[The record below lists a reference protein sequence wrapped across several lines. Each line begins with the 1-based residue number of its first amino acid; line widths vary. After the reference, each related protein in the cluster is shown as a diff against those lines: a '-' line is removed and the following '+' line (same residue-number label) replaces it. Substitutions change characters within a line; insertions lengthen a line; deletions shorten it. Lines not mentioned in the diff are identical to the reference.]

1 MDSNEKIGFSI
12 VTLLGVFFISFPF
25 MNWEYKN
32 LVLMVIG
39 ILFIVWTGWA
49 VISSIVNNYKII
61 AKES

>member
-12 VTLLGVFFISFPF
+12 VTLLSVFFISFPF

>member
-25 MNWEYKN
+25 VNWEYKN

-61 AKES
+61 AKKS

>member
-1 MDSNEKIGFSI
+1 MYSNEKIGFSI

-25 MNWEYKN
+25 VNWEYKN

-61 AKES
+61 AKKS